1 VIQEGR
7 DAGKAVALI
16 GKLGVGKHTLINLMY
31 KSQAIYFNPEVMGT
45 FRELYGGEDPISQVQ
60 QL

>member
-1 VIQEGR
+1 VIKEGR

-31 KSQAIYFNPEVMGT
+31 
-45 FRELYGGEDPISQVQ
+45 
-60 QL
+60 

>member
-1 VIQEGR
+1 
-7 DAGKAVALI
+7 
-16 GKLGVGKHTLINLMY
+16 MF

-45 FRELYGGEDPISQVQ
+45 FRELYGVEDPISQVH